1 MDDCEMK
8 LQLAYIA
15 PRPGTGPA
23 QMLLQEYL
31 RRTQPY
37 LAVEAPVYRS
47 EEGFSAAIAKLKA
60 RTAPVQLLLDSRGE
74 QLSSE
79 SLAVLIEGHKEA
91 STQILVFA
99 IGPASGWSAG
109 LREEARAQQR
119 LFSLGRITL
128 PHELARVVLAEQ
140 IYRAATILAGHPYHS
155 GH

>member
-1 MDDCEMK
+1 MK
-8 LQLAYIA
+8 LQLASIA

-23 QMLLQEYL
+23 QGLQDEYL

-37 LAVEAPVYRS
+37 FAVEAPVYRS
-47 EEGFSAAIAKLKA
+47 EELFFAALAKLKA
-60 RTAPVQLLLDSRGE
+60 RTAPVVLLLDSRGE

-79 SLAVLIEGHKEA
+79 SLAALVDGHKAA
-91 STQILVFA
+91 STQVLVFA
-99 IGPASGWSAG
+99 IGPANGWSAG
-109 LREEARAQQR
+109 PREDARAQHR

-140 IYRAATILAGHPYHS
+140 IYRAATILAGHPYHA